1 MKATAEK
8 MGLTNLGEETFSN
21 GDVDFAAQLTKIKAA
36 NPDALFVSALYKE
49 GSLVVKKAREIG
61 LNVPI
66 IGGNGFNNPQVLE
79 IAGHAAEG
87 LIVAT
92 PFSPDKKD
100 ENVQNFV
107 KKYEEKYGK
116 KPDQF
121 AAQAYDGMYI
131 MAQSLL
137 KTNKGGDRNAL
148 RDELA
153 QLKDFN
159 GVSGKLSF
167 DEKRNP
173 IGVPVVVT
181 VKAGKFVTFE

>member
-1 MKATAEK
+1 
-8 MGLTNLGEETFSN
+8 
-21 GDVDFAAQLTKIKAA
+21 
-36 NPDALFVSALYKE
+36 
-49 GSLVVKKAREIG
+49 
-61 LNVPI
+61 
-66 IGGNGFNNPQVLE
+66 
-79 IAGHAAEG
+79 
-87 LIVAT
+87 
-92 PFSPDKKD
+92 
-100 ENVQNFV
+100 
-107 KKYEEKYGK
+107 
-116 KPDQF
+116 
-121 AAQAYDGMYI
+121 